1 MRSVGSMYKAYL
13 SAEELGGRIFV
24 CIVGGDMDKSV
35 DIVFGDC
42 FGDAL
47 CSLNMDVFESKI
59 PEQLSNILSVA

>member
-1 MRSVGSMYKAYL
+1 MRSVEGIYTAYL
-13 SAEELGGRIFV
+13 GAEELRGRVLV

-35 DIVFGDC
+35 DIVFGNC

-59 PEQLSNILSVA
+59 PEQLSSILRIP